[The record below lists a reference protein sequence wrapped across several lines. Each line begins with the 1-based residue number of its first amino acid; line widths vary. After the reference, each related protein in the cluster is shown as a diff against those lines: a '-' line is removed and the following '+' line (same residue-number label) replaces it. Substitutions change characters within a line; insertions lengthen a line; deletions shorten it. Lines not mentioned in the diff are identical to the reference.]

1 MGSSITT
8 QQVEKALSTV
18 IEPELKKDLITL
30 NFIRNIEISGQDI
43 AFTIMLTTPACP
55 MKDVLRDQSTAAIRK
70 EIPEVEHVDI
80 TFDSEVPSDS
90 RIAEKLQLPI
100 KNIIAVSSGKGGV
113 GKTTVA
119 ANLAVC
125 LAQEGA
131 KTGILDADI
140 YGPNI
145 PVLLGVNEQPKQ
157 KDEKIVPIQAHGLEI
172 MSMGFLVPE
181 AEALVWRGPMLH
193 SAISQLFSEVLWSE
207 LDYLVV
213 DLPPGTGDAQLSLAQ
228 LVPLTGGVAVTSPQK
243 IALSD
248 ARRGITAFNRLNVP
262 ILGVVENMSG
272 DVFGRGGGA
281 IIAKEFG
288 IDLLGIIDLH
298 PDMPKETDEGRPF
311 VVSHPEHPIAE
322 EFRKISRS
330 VAGKISVINSGAHQ

>member
-1 MGSSITT
+1 MVPSITT
-8 QQVEKALSTV
+8 EQIEKALSTV

-30 NFIRNIEISGQDI
+30 NFIRNIEISGNDVS
-43 AFTIMLTTPACP
+43 FTIMLTTPACP
-55 MKDVLRDQSTAAIRK
+55 MKDVLKNESTAAIRSH
-70 EIPEVEHVDI
+70 IPEVGNIDI
-80 TFDSEVPSDS
+80 TFDSEVRSDG
-90 RIAEKLQLPI
+90 RIADKLDLPI

-131 KTGILDADI
+131 RTGILDADI
-140 YGPNI
+140 YGPNM
-145 PVLLGVNEQPKQ
+145 PVLMGVNEPPAQ
-157 KDEKIVPIQAHGLEI
+157 KNDKLVPIRAHDVEI

-181 AEALVWRGPMLH
+181 SEALVWRGPMLH
-193 SAISQLFSEVLWSE
+193 NAISQLFSEVLWGD

-213 DLPPGTGDAQLSLAQ
+213 DLPPGTGDAQMSLAQ
-228 LVPLTGGVAVTSPQK
+228 LVPLTGGVVVTGPQK
-243 IALSD
+243 IVLSD

-262 ILGVVENMSG
+262 ILGVVENMAG

-281 IIAKEFG
+281 VIAKEFG

-298 PDMPKETDEGRPF
+298 PDMPKETDQGKPF
-311 VVSHPEHPIAE
+311 VVTHPDHDIAK
-322 EFRKISRS
+322 EFMTISRKI
-330 VAGKISVINSGAHQ
+330 AGKISVIDSTDHQ